1 MGLIEPTVV
10 PGLDKALLELLIIF
24 GAIVVAGLVV
34 IISSVVGIFRAARR
48 RRRGVRSVAAVV
60 LAGAAAAIT
69 GCWLVYWVSYDVYH
83 NSNPIDA
90 LLAINL
96 AVCVLP
102 FSWLIAAI
110 HANSA
115 QRGQLESSHQ

>member
-60 LAGAAAAIT
+60 LAGARLQLQPVGWST
-69 GCWLVYWVSYDVYH
+69 G
-83 NSNPIDA
+83 
-90 LLAINL
+90 LAMTSTTTRIRL
-96 AVCVLP
+96 MLSWRSTWPFVCCLFP
-102 FSWLIAAI
+102 
-110 HANSA
+110 
-115 QRGQLESSHQ
+115 G